1 MVTKVLDSNFVLLL
15 HILTIYNNSKFKMK
29 KRKQSKGTH
38 EERYNRCLLFKINNA
53 VLKLALVLRRTIKIL
68 YTKNRYKILLW
79 IK

>member
-1 MVTKVLDSNFVLLL
+1 
-15 HILTIYNNSKFKMK
+15 MK

-53 VLKLALVLRRTIKIL
+53 VLNIALVLRLTIKIL

-79 IK
+79 IKKAQEA